1 MKSVTELVNDLSSG
15 ITNTAKELFFTHSR
29 LASEER
35 GRSVAFLDGNHCWE
49 SLSVEGSRLQSK
61 LRDDFERYHSLMACF
76 LRTQGS
82 SVQNELQE
90 SYSTIKDLIDQDAL
104 TYISSEAEAFKRFED
119 AIGLQRKMLD
129 ALYDHAEGEHVYVPD
144 TNAMVFNPQLE
155 DWRFDESP
163 CFTLLLMPTVLS
175 ELDQLKVTGRVE
187 SVRDKAQK
195 IVRQLLEYRRR
206 GSLNEG
212 IVLRKD
218 SHRLRT
224 LAVEPDFRNSLPWLD
239 PNNNDDRILAGF
251 VEAMRQHPRSP
262 TILVTGDINLTN
274 KADYARIPC
283 VPPPDPP
290 KPGSS

>member
-1 MKSVTELVNDLSSG
+1 MKTVTELLAD
-15 ITNTAKELFFTHSR
+15 
-29 LASEER
+29 LASSIMEAAQMLLLAHTRLTRKKEH
-35 GRSVAFLDGNHCWE
+35 RSVIVLGGDHSWE
-49 SLSVEGSRLQSK
+49 PLSVEGSRIQSK
-61 LRDDFERYHSLMACF
+61 LRDDHERFYALLVCL

-82 SVQNELQE
+82 SVQRELQAA
-90 SYSTIKDLIDQDAL
+90 YSTIQDLIDQQTS
-104 TYISSEAEAFKRFED
+104 TYFSTGAEAFKRFEE
-119 AIGLQRKMLD
+119 AIERQRKMLD

-144 TNAMVFNPQLE
+144 TNALVFNPQLE
-155 DWRFDESP
+155 DWHFDESP
-163 CFTLLLMPTVLS
+163 RFTLLLMPTVLS

-187 SVRDKAQK
+187 SVRDKAQR

-206 GSLNEG
+206 GNLNEG
-212 IVLRKD
+212 IVLRRD

-224 LAVEPDFRNSLPWLD
+224 LAVEPDFQNSLPWLD

-290 KPGSS
+290 APK